1 MTDQQAF
8 LSIPAAAEKCGV
20 DRRTMWRWVKS
31 RKVPSFVTPGGHHRI
46 TSTDVDRLLGQSR
59 LSPAGQPK
67 QKTILIV
74 DDDAQVRELLKR
86 RLRRRQFCVET
97 AADGFSAG
105 MRVRER
111 RPDLI
116 ILDLIMEGVDGFEV
130 CRKIKTDPY
139 LKDTR
144 ILIMTGFDTPAH
156 RTRAMR
162 EGADGYVAKHA
173 DFSILLAYIEALLEN
188 REETARQ

>member
-1 MTDQQAF
+1 
-8 LSIPAAAEKCGV
+8 
-20 DRRTMWRWVKS
+20 
-31 RKVPSFVTPGGHHRI
+31 
-46 TSTDVDRLLGQSR
+46 
-59 LSPAGQPK
+59 
-67 QKTILIV
+67 
-74 DDDAQVRELLKR
+74 
-86 RLRRRQFCVET
+86 
-97 AADGFSAG
+97 